1 MVIKYEIASEKIK
14 KSCIVLFLVYVS
26 SPVCLKSNMELLF
39 TVTDPL
45 ACSYSTASL

>member
-14 KSCIVLFLVYVS
+14 KKLYCVILVYVS